1 MRNHSQQQRGITLLE
16 TMLVSVIASAILIL
30 SYQQYRSY
38 KLDSDI
44 NQVKYNVDQ
53 LFQAASYYYQANCRN
68 QVNSSTGAPI
78 AGSGALDP
86 LNNPVTPTVITPV
99 QLYQAGYLK
108 EMLPWV
114 PSLVYDDGTNTMT
127 GYVVQFNLLTPQQAR
142 TINLSGGGTA
152 NVGNIYVWRIQ
163 VAVYV
168 KPNTTR
174 VGKFTVSTQ
183 DQAQKYMSMMGGQCV
198 SQPTGSSVMPCSP
211 TSTMTGDY
219 VVFERLPS
227 FATPSSSSGL
237 YPTNAAI
244 KQFNQQYTTYPIL
257 YMTGGS
263 ASASSPQNYLC
274 GT

>member
-1 MRNHSQQQRGITLLE
+1 MRHHRLQQRGITLLE
-16 TMLVSVIASAILIL
+16 TMLVSVIASAILIF
-30 SYQQYRSY
+30 SYQQYESY

-68 QVNSSTGAPI
+68 QVNSTTGVPM
-78 AGSGALDP
+78 AGSGTLDP
-86 LNNPVTPTVITPV
+86 LNNPVSPTMITPV

-114 PSLVYDDGTNTMT
+114 PRLVYDDGTNTMK
-127 GYVVQFNLLTPQQAR
+127 GYIVQFNLLTPQQAR

-152 NVGNIYVWRIQ
+152 NLGNVYVWRIQ

-168 KPNTTR
+168 KPNMVTM
-174 VGKFTVSTQ
+174 GKFTVSTE

-198 SQPTGSSVMPCSP
+198 STSNGTSVIPCS
-211 TSTMTGDY
+211 SSNTMTGDY

-227 FATPSSSSGL
+227 MATPSSNSGL

-263 ASASSPQNYLC
+263 VSASSPQNYLC